1 MQPEGAY
8 KFTEAVGACQ
18 VGRAWSAVD
27 GQGRPA
33 LVVVLDGVAAADQ
46 RWREA
51 FANVANTLAQTA
63 DGHRYLAAD
72 FSAAHPWVAYPPTE
86 AGAPQRLFQTLGMDY
101 RPVAGGSTPPPPPQP
116 MSPQPISAQPMSAQ
130 PMSAQPVSPQP
141 ISAQPQPTSAPPQP
155 VSVPP
160 QPTSGPPQLPWVPQ
174 PWAVTPQP
182 VSGAPLSPA
191 AEPTP
196 GSSPPYDT
204 FSAPGRRIAP
214 VDPPRR
220 SRTGLWAA
228 MVVLA
233 AVVAGGAGVFV
244 GTTLDDDG
252 AAPGP
257 GPSASPTVAPF
268 EANQFSLNKPKFEGD
283 LAPLAEPWLARM
295 GGCAADTEAGGPK
308 RPADEKRHV
317 FCRYG
322 GLSLHFGLYE
332 ARSTKDT
339 ARAYRQQLNLAG
351 GSLAP
356 GLREATRTTGG
367 VSGAA
372 GSYIEYA
379 FKGDDGRTICGVW
392 WDRDDGLAALYLE
405 TLCEAGVGGNWDALR
420 DLWRRTS

>member
-1 MQPEGAY
+1 MQPDGPY
-8 KFTEAVGACQ
+8 RFTEVMGACQ
-18 VGRAWSAVD
+18 VGRAWSALD

-33 LVVVLDGVAAADQ
+33 LVVVLDGAAAADQ

-51 FANVANTLAQTA
+51 FANAVNALAQAA

-72 FSAAHPWVAYPPTE
+72 FYAAHPWAAYPPE
-86 AGAPQRLFQTLGMDY
+86 ESGVPHRLFQTLGMDY
-101 RPVAGGSTPPPPPQP
+101 RPVAGGTPPPPAPVQPVSAAPQP
-116 MSPQPISAQPMSAQ
+116 VSASPQPVSASP
-130 PMSAQPVSPQP
+130 QPVSASPL
-141 ISAQPQPTSAPPQP
+141 PTSAPPQP

-204 FSAPGRRIAP
+204 FSAPGRRITP
-214 VDPPRR
+214 VEPPRR
-220 SRTGLWAA
+220 SRTGLWVA

-244 GTTLDDDG
+244 GTTLGDDG

-257 GPSASPTVAPF
+257 APSASPTLAPF
-268 EANQFSLNKPKFEGD
+268 EANQFSLNKAKFEGD
-283 LAPLAEPWLARM
+283 LAPLAEPWLSRM
-295 GGCAADTEAGGPK
+295 GGCAADTEVGGPK

-322 GLSLHFGLYE
+322 GLSLHFGLYDV
-332 ARSTKDT
+332 RSTKDA

-372 GSYIEYA
+372 GSYVEYA

-392 WDRDDGLAALYLE
+392 WDRDDGLGALYLE